1 MPAKKLTRIDLEPAR
16 GLSVLFVF
24 GFHLLGVTIGM
35 QNLPW
40 DGLTRNLHFDLGWS
54 LLPFTPFTLGWHGVA
69 VFFGI
74 SGYCIQLSWLQ
85 GDRSWRHFGMR
96 RFYRLFPT
104 YLVWLLIFALL
115 AWFLPKVFTFSCDKT
130 QFVSHLLLI
139 HNWSGQTLWG
149 INPSF
154 WSIAVEIQLY
164 ALLPVL
170 IWMVH
175 KLGWGR
181 ALAVTALIEVLFR
194 FPWKWLFDLEI
205 GDYLLGANVLGV
217 TFAYWFSWSIG
228 AWVASRQYAGAS
240 QPLAKVP
247 LAAAVSLVIICWY
260 FKPLSDFSFLAA
272 SFATC
277 VWISKKLVLAEK
289 QEEGPVGMGGETRN
303 IFYRILAVMGSCSY
317 SLYLLHQPLLVAF
330 HTLFIRDLS
339 IHTAAKMMIH
349 LGVLLPVL
357 TLIAYGSYRL
367 IEMPTA
373 LWGRKRKT

>member
-1 MPAKKLTRIDLEPAR
+1 MPGKKLARIDLEPAR

-40 DGLTRNLHFDLGWS
+40 DGLTRSLHFDLGWS
-54 LLPFTPFTLGWHGVA
+54 LLPLTPFTLGWHGVA

-85 GDRSWRHFGMR
+85 GDRSWWSFGVR

-104 YLVWLLIFALL
+104 YLFWLLVFIFL
-115 AWFLPKVFTFSCDKT
+115 ASFLPKVFTFSCDKT
-130 QFVSHLLLI
+130 QIVSHVLLI
-139 HNWSGQTLWG
+139 HNWSWRTLWG

-164 ALLPVL
+164 ALLPILVG
-170 IWMVH
+170 IAH
-175 KLGWGR
+175 KWGWGR
-181 ALAVTALIEVLFR
+181 ALAITAVIEIVFR
-194 FPWKWLFDLEI
+194 FPWKWLFDIEI
-205 GDYLLGANVLGV
+205 NDYLLGAHVLGI

-247 LAAAVSLVIICWY
+247 LTVAVSLVIICWY
-260 FKPLSDFSFLAA
+260 FKPLSDFSFAAA
-272 SFATC
+272 SIATC
-277 VWISKKLVLAEK
+277 VWISKELVLAEK
-289 QEEGPVGMGGETRN
+289 QERKPVGTSPKSKN
-303 IFYRILAVMGSCSY
+303 LWYRILALMGACSY
-317 SLYLLHQPLLVAF
+317 SLYLLHQPLLAAF
-330 HTLFIRDLS
+330 NASCIRDLDL
-339 IHTAAKMMIH
+339 HPATKMMIN
-349 LGVLLPVL
+349 LGVLLPIL
-357 TLIAYGSYRL
+357 TLIAYCSFRL